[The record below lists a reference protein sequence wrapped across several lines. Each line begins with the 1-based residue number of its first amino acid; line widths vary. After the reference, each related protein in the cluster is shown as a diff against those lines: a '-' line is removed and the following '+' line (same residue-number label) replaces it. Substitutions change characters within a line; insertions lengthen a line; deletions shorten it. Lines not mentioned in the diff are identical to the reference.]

1 VRIVQRYAATERGYG
16 LLEML
21 IALAISGVLIGVLLQ
36 LAVFAH
42 ASAGVQGELAD
53 LQQRLRVAVETVRHE
68 IMLAGAGPSHGPAG
82 GPLSSVFA
90 PIVPARIGTLGAD
103 PDMSFHSDR
112 ISVVYV
118 PDNGAQSRLV
128 SDMATSGSPIIIDGA
143 APGCRPA
150 SACGFVAGAD
160 ALLYEATGVGGAHEI
175 FTVGSV
181 DASTNSI
188 TPAAALSR
196 PYSQQAVVAV
206 VVQRT
211 FYLDQPGK
219 RLMMYD
225 GARSD
230 VPLVDHVTA
239 LRFDY
244 YGDPRPESVPA
255 PPAGESNCAY
265 AGSPPVSLLT
275 NLGGASPKLMSQAM
289 LTDGPP
295 CGQSS
300 HRFDAD
306 LLRIRRVSFTI
317 RLEAESGEFRG
328 RGGAFS
334 TSGVSRASARMVADQ
349 QATVDVTP
357 RNMITRSVIP

>member
-1 VRIVQRYAATERGYG
+1 VTTARSCLTTERGYG

-21 IALAISGVLIGVLLQ
+21 VALAISGVLIGALLHF
-36 LAVFAH
+36 AVSAH
-42 ASAGVQGELAD
+42 ASAGVQGEMAD
-53 LQQRLRVAVETVRHE
+53 LQQRLRVAVETIRHE
-68 IMLAGAGPSHGPAG
+68 IVLAGAGPSRGPAR
-82 GPLSSVFA
+82 GPLSNVFA
-90 PIVPARIGTLGAD
+90 PVVPARTGMIGAD
-103 PDMSFHSDR
+103 PDLSFHSDR
-112 ISVVYV
+112 ISVLYV

-128 SDMATSGSPIIIDGA
+128 SDMATSGSPVIIDGA
-143 APGCRPA
+143 APGCAPG

-160 ALLYEATGVGGAHEI
+160 VLVYEATGVGGAHEI

-181 DASTNSI
+181 DVSTNSI
-188 TPAAALSR
+188 TPVAALSR
-196 PYSQQAVVAV
+196 PYSRRAVIAV

-230 VPLVDHVTA
+230 VPLVDHVVA

-265 AGSPPVSLLT
+265 GGSPAVPLLP
-275 NLGGASPKLMSQAM
+275 NLGGAGPKLMSQAM
-289 LTDGPP
+289 LTDGPA
-295 CGQSS
+295 CGESP

-306 LLRIRRVSFTI
+306 LLRVRRVSFTI
-317 RLEAESGEFRG
+317 RLEAESAEFRG
-328 RGGAFS
+328 RGTAFS
-334 TSGVSRASARMVADQ
+334 NSGVSRSSSRVVTDQ
-349 QATVDVTP
+349 QTSVDVAP
-357 RNMITRSVIP
+357 RNMVTRSVIP